1 MREDKSSRLTVSL
14 KHFAIAQGADLVG
27 IAKMESFS
35 GAPKGHRPDDLLR
48 GAKSVIVMAVAL
60 PAATFESAPSREYS
74 MSYMIANQELNTI
87 AFRTAKYLQKK
98 GYRAVHV
105 PASPPYDLELMMGDL
120 SHRHAGYLA
129 GIGVFGKNSLLLSP
143 KYGARMRLVS
153 VITDAVLRPDKV
165 LDIDICKECTSCI
178 RGCPAKALKGGGVV
192 DKPACNGRH
201 MIVGRQLQL
210 ADWEQI
216 CGVCIRVCPIGKIE
230 KGKRTEKKMRK
241 KV

>member
-1 MREDKSSRLTVSL
+1 MKEDKSSRLTASL
-14 KHFAIAQGADLVG
+14 KRFAIAEGADQVG
-27 IAKMESFS
+27 IARAESFS

-60 PAATFESAPSREYS
+60 PAAAFESAPSREYS
-74 MSYMIANQELNTI
+74 MSYMIANRELNTI
-87 AFRTAKYLQKK
+87 AFRIAKYLQEK
-98 GYRAVHV
+98 GYRALHV
-105 PASPPYDLELMMGDL
+105 PASPPYDLESMMGDL

-153 VITDAVLRPDKV
+153 VVTEAVLKPNRV
-165 LDIDICKECTSCI
+165 LDLDLCRECTSCI

-192 DKPACNGRH
+192 DKPACNDRH

-216 CGVCIRVCPIGKIE
+216 CGVCIRVCPIGKSE
-230 KGKRTEKKMRK
+230 MGKESKRG
-241 KV
+241 